1 MRRMRETSLGSC
13 IVARSTLS
21 RVRTSS
27 RGGEMAL
34 CGRSKHADRVGC
46 SMRVSSRPHAVTLA
60 IRRTAMKAWVGCG
73 DGTAQHTT
81 SPHRRRA
88 EPGRSHLAHD
98 GGSPGSAQ
106 DPPHVERSLRRH
118 HQAGTMHL
126 RTRHGGCDNTAAA
139 RSTAP
144 SAVSTNLNALRPLQA
159 ALLRPQVR
167 PNERSQL
174 RAAHE
179 GLIATIDVNEA
190 ASNLRSS

>member
-1 MRRMRETSLGSC
+1 
-13 IVARSTLS
+13 V
-21 RVRTSS
+21 
-27 RGGEMAL
+27 
-34 CGRSKHADRVGC
+34 
-46 SMRVSSRPHAVTLA
+46 
-60 IRRTAMKAWVGCG
+60 
-73 DGTAQHTT
+73 
-81 SPHRRRA
+81 
-88 EPGRSHLAHD
+88 
-98 GGSPGSAQ
+98 Q

-118 HQAGTMHL
+118 HPAGTMHL
-126 RTRHGGCDNTAAA
+126 RKQHGSCDDMAAA